1 MYLFLLSRYISKSH
15 KSIDQ
20 KRNFLGNYDGGGG
33 GGRSRKGRGRGRRRR
48 GRTEPDLMREANAQA
63 ET

>member
-33 GGRSRKGRGRGRRRR
+33 GGRSRKGRGRRRRV
-48 GRTEPDLMREANAQA
+48 RTEPDLMREANAQA